1 MKDLIQQII
10 RWFQEFWAGLSPQ
23 HRKKIIDAFV
33 ASMEH
38 ILRKYFQAF
47 RAS

>member
-1 MKDLIQQII
+1 MKDIIQQII

-23 HRKKIIDAFV
+23 HRKKIIDAVV
-33 ASMEH
+33 ASLEH
-38 ILRKYFQAF
+38 ALRKFYQAC